1 MKLYFSLFFIIFLL
15 LDIFSIV
22 KVYESVGFFNTFLL
36 LVADVFI
43 GAYLIKGVVR
53 AKHSSN
59 FQILTKRFFLR
70 AIQGFL
76 FAFPGFMSDFIALLL
91 FVPFVNALIFVGLC
105 LLVRLVARRQVGD
118 NFEGMGSFNGQ
129 FFGQRFD
136 QFFNQQPQGNEP
148 KDPSPFYDSEYTQN
162 KEEQVQSGLDKA
174 KKVWASKNEIKEAK
188 FEEIEDPKSDKKE

>member
-43 GAYLIKGVVR
+43 GIYLIKGVVR

-70 AIQGFL
+70 IIQGFL

-91 FVPFVNALIFVGLC
+91 FVPFVNDLIYLGLC
-105 LLVRLVARRQVGD
+105 LLVNLVVHRLVGD
-118 NFEGMGSFNGQ
+118 NFEGMGSFNEQ
-129 FFGQRFD
+129 FFD
-136 QFFNQQPQGNEP
+136 QQPQGNEP

-188 FEEIEDPKSDKKE
+188 FEKIKDPKSNKKK